1 MNKSHEQQFVI
12 SPIRSVTSNP
22 NCSEAF
28 GTSAEVTLSLC
39 LIQDV
44 TVLI

>member
-1 MNKSHEQQFVI
+1 MNKSHGQQFVI

-28 GTSAEVTLSLC
+28 GTSAEAA
-39 LIQDV
+39 
-44 TVLI
+44 VLNCHSA